1 MDHNV
6 ITKSE
11 WYVYYSENGDQ
22 TRFVSINKDDAA
34 ALYFAADLV
43 GSFLNLYVDLL
54 GIDDSRLI
62 DIDGFKSFLI
72 DVLDG
77 RIKGNI
83 WLSVSYNAMKM
94 IEKSLVFAKR
104 AAQSNVIGCF
114 TTRSLVSKI
123 ENIAYKFDQKWW
135 SRDIKHPEQL
145 PEYMLIK
152 YPIRKD
158 SCNSK
163 DLEVILEGKYD
174 DESDWIKIKTCELEP
189 GDTVDITKETKKYV
203 KTFKQFRF
211 VRRIVDK
218 TLVRSEISLLDLE
231 NGIEYKIEE

>member
-43 GSFLNLYVDLL
+43 GSFLDLYVDLL
-54 GIDDSRLI
+54 GIDESRLI
-62 DIDGFKSFLI
+62 DIDSFKSFLI

-77 RIKGNI
+77 KIKENI

-94 IEKSLVFAKR
+94 IEKLLVFAKR
-104 AAQSNVIGCF
+104 AAQSNILACF
-114 TTRSLVSKI
+114 TTRSLISKI
-123 ENIAYKFDQKWW
+123 ENVSCKFDQKWW

-145 PEYMLIK
+145 PEGVLIK
-152 YPIRKD
+152 YPKQND
-158 SCNSK
+158 PCNPK
-163 DLEVILEGKYD
+163 NIEVVLEGKHD

-189 GDTVDITKETKKYV
+189 GATVNITKEIKKYV
-203 KTFKQFRF
+203 KTFKEFRF

-218 TLVRSEISLLDLE
+218 TLIRSEISLLDPE